1 MNKTC
6 LIYTLY
12 FVGDGKSDKQL
23 GKRVDKLGRVRP
35 KSYSQKK
42 NLPKK
47 AKSDLSADK
56 PKFVESQSQVM
67 SDDDESYYKNYEEG
81 MDEPPNIDETV
92 QRLIEEAI
100 FNTEDDDS
108 DLISNEKWHELMDLP
123 ETLADDDSTK
133 NESDYVETEKKEISE
148 TDEFD
153 RNSTIYHGH
162 HMTIYTS
169 MVLILLYSMCHSISG
184 AQLSD
189 LLTMISLH
197 CLNPHPG
204 LKSMYTFKRFF
215 TDLQSPMK
223 KHFYC
228 STCFCDVTV
237 NEDVCPNEKCQQQ
250 LSLKKKSYFIEIPVK
265 HQVKTFLEKKEHL
278 KI

>member
-1 MNKTC
+1 MNITC
-6 LIYTLY
+6 LIYNLY
-12 FVGDGKSDKQL
+12 FVGDGNSDKQFE
-23 GKRVDKLGRVRP
+23 KRVDKLGRVRP

-42 NLPKK
+42 NPPKK
-47 AKSDLSADK
+47 AKSVLLADE
-56 PKFVESQSQVM
+56 PEFVKSQSQVT
-67 SDDDESYYKNYEEG
+67 SDDDESYYKNYEEC
-81 MDEPPNIDETV
+81 MEEPPNIDETV

-108 DLISNEKWHELMDLP
+108 DLISNEKWHELMELP
-123 ETLADDDSTK
+123 ETLADDDFTK
-133 NESDYVETEKKEISE
+133 NESDDVDTTEKTE
-148 TDEFD
+148 TDGFD
-153 RNSTIYHGH
+153 RNCTIYHGH

-189 LLTMISLH
+189 LLTIISLH

-204 LKSMYTFKRFF
+204 LKSMYTFKQFF

-228 STCFCDVTV
+228 STCFCDVTG
-237 NEDVCPNEKCQQQ
+237 NQDVCPNEKCQQQ

-265 HQVKTFLEKKEHL
+265 HQVKTFLEKKEQL
-278 KI
+278 KV

>member
-56 PKFVESQSQVM
+56 PKFVESQSQVL

-133 NESDYVETEKKEISE
+133 NESDYVETEKK
-148 TDEFD
+148 
-153 RNSTIYHGH
+153 RNFR
-162 HMTIYTS
+162 
-169 MVLILLYSMCHSISG
+169 
-184 AQLSD
+184 
-189 LLTMISLH
+189 
-197 CLNPHPG
+197 N
-204 LKSMYTFKRFF
+204 
-215 TDLQSPMK
+215 
-223 KHFYC
+223 
-228 STCFCDVTV
+228 
-237 NEDVCPNEKCQQQ
+237 
-250 LSLKKKSYFIEIPVK
+250 
-265 HQVKTFLEKKEHL
+265 
-278 KI
+278 